1 MSAEILTDR
10 HFQIKMTSKLN
21 ILVWMT
27 LQRNVFTEKVM
38 NQLDEC
44 LFIFVFIFT
53 VPPNIVDET
62 SSGDTL
68 ATEGRAVTL
77 HCDATGTPR

>member
-1 MSAEILTDR
+1 MSLFIECRNIDR
-10 HFQIKMTSKLN
+10 QTFPNQNDFKAQYFSLD
-21 ILVWMT
+21 
-27 LQRNVFTEKVM
+27 VFAEKVM
-38 NQLDEC
+38 NQRADC

>member
-1 MSAEILTDR
+1 MTDR

-27 LQRNVFTEKVM
+27 LQRNVFAEKVM
-38 NQLDEC
+38 NQRADC